1 MAKFAPGCVAHPAAA
16 WVPWLERKYLTAV
29 QRDMQGN
36 SLWTTGMTTARQIPS
51 SACSFAQYE
60 LYVLTGIL
68 CYSREKSRD
77 PHSLSAIWRR
87 KLIRPPLCQVFPFSL
102 TFLSQFDYFT
112 WGCFSW
118 WFYYFFLS
126 YCFRGSALRLQN
138 FPINDHHLCQSYLG
152 CYHFAFRGLSHYMF
166 TYIPVQQDL
175 LDLSWSLSETL
186 VLWYRQ

>member
-87 KLIRPPLCQVFPFSL
+87 KLIRPPLCQVLPFSL

-118 WFYYFFLS
+118 WFHLFFFSVTVSEAQLWGCKTFLS
-126 YCFRGSALRLQN
+126 TTNTSVSHIWDATIL
-138 FPINDHHLCQSYLG
+138 HLKDFLIICLHTSQFNKTS
-152 CYHFAFRGLSHYMF
+152 
-166 TYIPVQQDL
+166 
-175 LDLSWSLSETL
+175 
-186 VLWYRQ
+186 